1 MGKLRHF
8 AFLGGDLNIDVLCYS
23 EPSVK
28 RNTLTTITKTIQ
40 LPKLSDKEVLEMKQQ
55 IALQEE
61 ISKLSYNEMVE
72 RLKAIKFPG
81 TE

>member
-1 MGKLRHF
+1 VNE
-8 AFLGGDLNIDVLCYS
+8 AWYS
-23 EPSVK
+23 TP
-28 RNTLTTITKTIQ
+28 Q